1 MEKYLVTY
9 YLTKDV
15 RVQRILEAEDNQSA
29 VQIAR
34 RLDNVEFISS
44 ENIFHSFSLNDVVL
58 ITASKYI
65 GATVSS
71 S

>member
-34 RLDNVEFISS
+34 RLDNVEFINS
-44 ENIFHSFSLNDVVL
+44 ESIFHSFSLNDVVL

-65 GATVSS
+65 GTSVWAC
-71 S
+71 